1 MVARD
6 GGEMVDKN
14 GESVDRVNAT
24 AGAEARDDWTLD
36 GGFADDEVGNREATV
51 VTGVTTLIL

>member
-24 AGAEARDDWTLD
+24 AEAEARDDKTLC
-36 GGFADDEVGNREATV
+36 GIADDEVGKRETAV
-51 VTGVTTLIL
+51 VTDVTMLIL